1 MCEIVVPTYNRN
13 RKIRM
18 EKPQMSE
25 AVEVFRDYIAG
36 VGRSDYQ
43 QVLPQLKAGTPLE
56 LTWERGNLYN
66 RDPSNSYSYA
76 IRVSYKGVKLGY
88 VPAKNGANQTI
99 LQYRDGGAKVT
110 AKLTA
115 VDRNAVAYN
124 MLCMAIEVSSPIPNA
139 IPVPKK
145 ASETGTND
153 IPFSS

>member
-1 MCEIVVPTYNRN
+1 
-13 RKIRM
+13 M

-56 LTWERGNLYN
+56 LTWERGNRYD

-99 LQYRDGGAKVT
+99 LQYREGGAKVT

-124 MLCMAIEVSSPIPNA
+124 MLCMAIEVSSPIPHA
-139 IPVPKK
+139 IPVPEK
-145 ASETGTND
+145 AAEMGTAD
-153 IPFSS
+153 VPFTS